1 MEILGTIVENLTD
14 SLVGIG
20 GAIGS
25 SLSNMAEAIFMTTVE
40 GVTTLSTFG
49 GLVTIFAGISL
60 AFGLTRWVL
69 NFITSLG
76 ARNN

>member
-1 MEILGTIVENLTD
+1 MSTTMTEIIAN
-14 SLVGIG
+14 LVGALTGISTG
-20 GAIGS
+20 IGS
-25 SLSNMAEAIFMTTVE
+25 SLSEMAESIFLGAE
-40 GVTTLSTFG
+40 GALSTFG

-76 ARNN
+76 ERNR